1 MFHTEIWLNKK
12 RPKMSSRSLLP
23 TLLDA
28 ERKGRVTYLS
38 RSPDEARYWSV
49 LGSNQGGLRG
59 WVAGSTH
66 YVVEEALE
74 SWIEPPLT
82 EAWRRT
88 WGEGGGSLPSAN
100 VFVEANGFGDWL
112 LIAASETA
120 DILGRR
126 CLHWALA
133 ISRPEGRW
141 LAVPPV
147 GYVSHDGSPALD
159 PLVHDREIVTSLT
172 EAMHV
177 LAALSVR
184 LAAGGL
190 RLTHLADRVDQPLMR
205 TAPGQSILNEWYGV
219 TRS

>member
-1 MFHTEIWLNKK
+1 M
-12 RPKMSSRSLLP
+12 
-23 TLLDA
+23 
-28 ERKGRVTYLS
+28 
-38 RSPDEARYWSV
+38 
-49 LGSNQGGLRG
+49 
-59 WVAGSTH
+59 
-66 YVVEEALE
+66 
-74 SWIEPPLT
+74 
-82 EAWRRT
+82 
-88 WGEGGGSLPSAN
+88 
-100 VFVEANGFGDWL
+100 
-112 LIAASETA
+112 
-120 DILGRR
+120 
-126 CLHWALA
+126 
-133 ISRPEGRW
+133 
-141 LAVPPV
+141 PPV